1 MLIQT
6 YVSEIFFRLL
16 FRQNEMC
23 LKQYVFNTIGCN
35 NPNVH
40 FLFSLATPQK
50 KSLLTLLQTK
60 ISLTFF
66 QMSDGRVQ
74 RIGIGNLRFRTP

>member
-50 KSLLTLLQTK
+50 KPFNIIKDKNKSY
-60 ISLTFF
+60 FF
-66 QMSDGRVQ
+66 SDV
-74 RIGIGNLRFRTP
+74 

>member
-1 MLIQT
+1 M
-6 YVSEIFFRLL
+6 Y
-16 FRQNEMC
+16 

-50 KSLLTLLQTK
+50 KPFNIIKDKNKSY
-60 ISLTFF
+60 FF
-66 QMSDGRVQ
+66 SDVWRKSPKD
-74 RIGIGNLRFRTP
+74 RNW